1 MPREL
6 LAIGVGDYDQDSV
19 FRRLPKAA
27 SDVALMA
34 ACFGNS
40 LPEESR
46 FHSQIMIN
54 PRADE
59 ATEAIEEILE
69 KLDANS
75 VFILYF
81 AGHAIQERGN
91 KRQWLLC
98 KNALACFANG
108 NVGTGAISSEY
119 FNDSLARRGKGKIF
133 SIIDACRED
142 PTYDKGLGVELTGMD
157 QFGNVEQTDRTVS
170 HKRTESQEDDA
181 EYQSEMFTLY
191 ACQPRKRARD
201 GVFARAL
208 NSAVLKRVKKG
219 AEVRLDDAFV
229 ADVTN
234 LVQEVNPDQKPC
246 KSTTT
251 TDFVLVP
258 GARKSSDAETI
269 AAGPKPSVSES
280 QSPPS
285 RRRPSAQEL
294 TESANAA
301 LQAGNY
307 KESERL
313 ALAALELDGSFGW
326 AIWVR
331 DEARRRREKLEAE
344 ERRRR
349 EEQESRERRSRELDE
364 ALNEG
369 WLSLSRGD
377 VANAFEQAEIVLKE
391 RPTDGVAIELKRQS
405 EAALESSGAMKWS
418 ASTRRK
424 AGTRQ
429 TLEIGSEEYGFCW
442 IPAGEFDMGS
452 PSSEEERDDDE
463 TLHHVKL
470 TKGFWMLE
478 TPVTQSLYE
487 EVMKENPSHFKGGN
501 LPVECVSWDEA
512 NEFCEELTKRLPSGL
527 RASLPT
533 EAQWEYSCRAGTKT
547 AFSFGNELNGDQANC
562 DGNYPYGSSRKGK
575 YLEKTSPVKSYDPN
589 ACGLYDMHGNVW
601 EWVLDYYGDYPTG
614 TVVDPKGPDTASS
627 RVIRGGGWGNSAR
640 YCRSANRYW
649 RTPDIRNYRL
659 GFRFLLSC
667 D

>member
-6 LAIGVGDYDQDSV
+6 LAIGVGDYDQNRV

-46 FHSQIMIN
+46 FHSQIMID
-54 PRADE
+54 PKADE

-98 KNALACFANG
+98 KNALRCFANG
-108 NVGTGAISSEY
+108 VAGTGAISSVY
-119 FNDSLARRGKGKIF
+119 INSSLERRGKGKIF
-133 SIIDACRED
+133 IIIDACRDD
-142 PTYDKGLGVELTGMD
+142 PTYDRGLGVELTGMD
-157 QFGNVEQTDRTVS
+157 QFGNVERTVT
-170 HKRTESQEDDA
+170 HKRPESQEDDA
-181 EYQSEMFTLY
+181 EYQSEIFTLY
-191 ACQPRKRARD
+191 ACQPGKRARD
-201 GVFARAL
+201 GALAGAL
-208 NSAVLKRVKKG
+208 NSVVLNRVKKG
-219 AEVRLDDAFV
+219 AEVRLDDALF
-229 ADVTN
+229 ADLTK
-234 LVQEVNPDQKPC
+234 LVQEFNPDQKPC

-258 GARKSSDAETI
+258 GARKSSDAETT
-269 AAGPKPSVSES
+269 AAGPKPSVPES

-285 RRRPSAQEL
+285 RRRPSAPEL
-294 TESANAA
+294 TSSANAA
-301 LQAGNY
+301 LQLGNY
-307 KESERL
+307 KEAERL
-313 ALAALELDGSFGW
+313 ALAALELDGSFGR

-331 DEARRRREKLEAE
+331 DEARRRRE
-344 ERRRR
+344 
-349 EEQESRERRSRELDE
+349 EQEARDRRSRELDE

-377 VANAFEQAEIVLKE
+377 AAKALELVEIVLKE
-391 RPTDGVAIELKRQS
+391 RPTDGVATELKRQA

-614 TVVDPKGPDTASS
+614 TVVDPKGPDTASL
-627 RVIRGGGWGNSAR
+627 RVVRGGSWYSYAR
-640 YCRSANRYW
+640 YCRSASRDWNSPVIRYG
-649 RTPDIRNYRL
+649 IL

>member
-6 LAIGVGDYDQDSV
+6 LAIGVGNYDQDSV

-46 FHSQIMIN
+46 FHSQIMID
-54 PRADE
+54 PKADE
-59 ATEAIEEILE
+59 AAEAIEEILE

-191 ACQPRKRARD
+191 ACQPGKRARD
-201 GVFARAL
+201 GALAGAL
-208 NSAVLKRVKKG
+208 NSVVLNRVKKG
-219 AEVRLDDAFV
+219 AEVRLDDALF
-229 ADVTN
+229 ADLTK
-234 LVQEVNPDQKPC
+234 LVQEFNPDQKPC

-258 GARKSSDAETI
+258 GARKSSDAQTI
-269 AAGPKPSVSES
+269 AAGPKPSVPES
-280 QSPPS
+280 QSPPTQ
-285 RRRPSAQEL
+285 RRPSAPEL

-313 ALAALELDGSFGW
+313 ALAALELDGSFGR

-331 DEARRRREKLEAE
+331 DEARRRRE
-344 ERRRR
+344 
-349 EEQESRERRSRELDE
+349 EQESRDCRSRELDE
-364 ALNEG
+364 ALNDG
-369 WLSLSRGD
+369 WLILSRGD
-377 VANAFEQAEIVLKE
+377 AAKALELVDIVLKE
-391 RPTDGVAIELKRQS
+391 RPTDALAIELKRQA
-405 EAALESSGAMKWS
+405 EAAVESSGAMKWS
-418 ASTRRK
+418 ASTSLN

-429 TLEIGSEEYGFCW
+429 TLEIGDAKYGVCW
-442 IPAGEFDMGS
+442 IPAGKFKMGS
-452 PSSEEERDDDE
+452 PSSEEDRNADE
-463 TLHHVKL
+463 TRHHVKL

-487 EVMKENPSHFKGGN
+487 EVMGSNPSYFKGKN
-501 LPVECVSWDEA
+501 LPVETVSWEDA
-512 NEFCEELTKRLPSGL
+512 QKFCAELAKRLPKRGPSEL
-527 RASLPT
+527 R
-533 EAQWEYSCRAGTKT
+533 W
-547 AFSFGNELNGDQANC
+547 
-562 DGNYPYGSSRKGK
+562 
-575 YLEKTSPVKSYDPN
+575 
-589 ACGLYDMHGNVW
+589 
-601 EWVLDYYGDYPTG
+601 
-614 TVVDPKGPDTASS
+614 
-627 RVIRGGGWGNSAR
+627 
-640 YCRSANRYW
+640 
-649 RTPDIRNYRL
+649 
-659 GFRFLLSC
+659 
-667 D
+667 